1 MPPGTPPR
9 TTTPARIYTFTGVA
23 TPTVLL
29 VDAYDTVAEAAN
41 GSTVIPD
48 SAYTNVLAAAGVSY
62 GFWKVNDARL
72 SAARRSA
79 TVPGGHLADNR

>member
-1 MPPGTPPR
+1 MVSDAAGNTA
-9 TTTPARIYTFTGVA
+9 TNNNSGAGYTFVGVA

-29 VDAYDTVAEAAN
+29 VDAYDTVGGRGN

-62 GFWKVNDARL
+62 GFLEGEQR
-72 SAARRSA
+72 AAIRSSP
-79 TVPGGHLADNR
+79 T